1 MRWRGRRQSENIE
14 DRRGSRV
21 GRRVVGG
28 GIGTVVLVLLA
39 MYFGVDP
46 SVVMQGVGGQD
57 AATTTTTGPYTESE
71 MEAEWRQQV
80 AVTLAETEDSWQ
92 AIFRELGGEYR
103 EPVLVLFTGA
113 VDSGCGFA
121 EAAMGPFYCSTDARV
136 FIDLAFFD
144 ELQARLGAGGDF
156 PRAYVVAH
164 EVGHHVQNLLGIS
177 GRVHEL
183 RQRVD
188 EIEANQLSVR
198 LELQADC
205 FAGLWAHHADRAAG
219 ILEPGDIEEGLNAA
233 SAIGDD
239 TLQKNAGRAVVPDSF
254 THGSAA
260 QRQRW
265 FGRGYD
271 TGRFD
276 DCDTFKEAD
285 L

>member
-21 GRRVVGG
+21 GRGVVGG
-28 GIGTVVLVLLA
+28 GIGTVVLVLVA

-57 AATTTTTGPYTESE
+57 VATTTTGPYAESE
-71 MEAEWRQQV
+71 MEGEWRQQV

-92 AIFRELGGEYR
+92 AIFRDLGGEYR

-113 VDSGCGFA
+113 VESGCGFA
-121 EAAMGPFYCSTDARV
+121 EAAMGPFYCSADERV

-177 GRVHEL
+177 GRVQEL
-183 RQRVD
+183 RQRID
-188 EIEANQLSVR
+188 EVEANQLSVR

-205 FAGLWAHHADRAAG
+205 FAGLWAHRADRAAG

-271 TGRFD
+271 TGRFG

>member
-21 GRRVVGG
+21 SRGMVGG
-28 GIGTVVLVLLA
+28 GIGTVVLALIA

-46 SVVMQGVGGQD
+46 AVVMQGVGGQD
-57 AATTTTTGPYTESE
+57 ASTTTTGPYAESE

-92 AIFRELGGEYR
+92 AIFRERGGEYR

-121 EAAMGPFYCSTDARV
+121 EAAMGPFYCSADERV

-177 GRVHEL
+177 DRVQQL

-188 EIEANQLSVR
+188 EVEANQLSVR

-205 FAGLWAHHADRAAG
+205 FAGLWAHRAARVAG

-239 TLQKNAGRAVVPDSF
+239 TLQRNAGRAVVPDSF

-271 TGRFD
+271 SGRFD

>member
-1 MRWRGRRQSENIE
+1 MKWRDRRQSENIE

-21 GRRVVGG
+21 SRGVVGG
-28 GIGTVVLVLLA
+28 GLGTVALVLLA

-46 SVVMQGVGGQD
+46 SVVLQGVGGS
-57 AATTTTTGPYTESE
+57 TTGTSTNEPYTESE

-80 AVTLAETEDSWQ
+80 AVTLAGTEDSWQ
-92 AIFRELGGEYR
+92 LIFKELGGDYR
-103 EPVLVLFTGA
+103 EPVLVLFSGA

-121 EAAMGPFYCSTDARV
+121 EAAMGPFYCSADERV
-136 FIDLAFFD
+136 FIDLSFFD

-177 GRVHEL
+177 DRVQGL

-188 EIEANQLSVR
+188 EAEANQLSVR

-205 FAGLWAHHADRAAG
+205 FSGLWAHRAAGVAG
-219 ILEPGDIEEGLNAA
+219 ILEPGDIEEALNAA

-239 TLQKNAGRAVVPDSF
+239 TLQRNAGRAVVPDSF
-254 THGSAA
+254 THGSSS

-265 FGRGYD
+265 FRRGYD
-271 TGRFD
+271 TGSFD